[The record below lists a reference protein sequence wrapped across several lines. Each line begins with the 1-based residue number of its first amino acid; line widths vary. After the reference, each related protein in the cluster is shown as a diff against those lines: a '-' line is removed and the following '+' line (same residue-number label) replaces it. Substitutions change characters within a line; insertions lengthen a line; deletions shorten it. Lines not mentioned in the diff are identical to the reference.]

1 MGNEEKQIPIEQ
13 SMHNPLG
20 DSVEISGSYMY
31 PEPFPAPVPITIK
44 TIEGDEVTLNMKRQP
59 YESMDEIMF
68 SNMDFPALKMTVI
81 INEKE
86 VKKSK

>member
-1 MGNEEKQIPIEQ
+1 
-13 SMHNPLG
+13 
-20 DSVEISGSYMY
+20 MY

-81 INEKE
+81 INEK
-86 VKKSK
+86 KLKNQK